1 MLKSKAFTYIEAM
14 FAVIVWGASFI
25 ATKVALRDISP
36 ITIVW
41 LRFLMGVIILGIAV
55 ILRSQ
60 FALPDRKEWAYF
72 ALLGFLGIT
81 FHQWLQSNG
90 LQTSEAGTT
99 AWIVST
105 TPVFMALL
113 GWFLLREH
121 LGWMKS
127 LGIFLAFIGVLVVV
141 SKGNLL
147 SISIGKFGAPGD
159 ILILI
164 SAVNWAVFSALSR
177 RGLRSHP
184 ASLMMFYVMSFG
196 WLFTSVLF
204 LSTKGPGE
212 IRDLTPSGWT
222 GVIFLGIFCSGLAY
236 IAWYD
241 ALKALTTAQTGVFL
255 YIEPLVAVVVAF
267 MILGEPILLA
277 SLLGGAIILF
287 GVWLVN
293 RN

>member
-1 MLKSKAFTYIEAM
+1 MSNSKLFIYTEAL
-14 FAVIVWGASFI
+14 FAVIVWGASFV
-25 ATKVALRDISP
+25 ATKIALQDTSP

-55 ILRSQ
+55 ALRKQ
-60 FALPDRKEWAYF
+60 FALPNKKEWAYF

-81 FHQWLQSNG
+81 FHQWLQSNA
-90 LQTSEAGTT
+90 LRTSQAGTS

-113 GWFLLREH
+113 GWLILKERP
-121 LGWMKS
+121 GWVKT
-127 LGIFLAFIGVLVVV
+127 LGILLAFAGVLIVI
-141 SKGNLL
+141 SKGDIH

-159 ILILI
+159 LLILI
-164 SAVNWAVFSALSR
+164 SAVNWAVFSVLSR
-177 RGLRSHP
+177 RGLKAYP

-196 WLFTSVLF
+196 WLFTSLLF
-204 LSTKGPGE
+204 LPNQGFAE
-212 IRDLTPSGWT
+212 IGSLTFNGWM
-222 GVIFLGIFCSGLAY
+222 GISFLGIFCSGLAY

-255 YIEPLVAVVVAF
+255 YIEPIVTVVVAF
-267 MILGEPILLA
+267 LILEEAITPAL
-277 SLLGGAIILF
+277 LLGGAVILF